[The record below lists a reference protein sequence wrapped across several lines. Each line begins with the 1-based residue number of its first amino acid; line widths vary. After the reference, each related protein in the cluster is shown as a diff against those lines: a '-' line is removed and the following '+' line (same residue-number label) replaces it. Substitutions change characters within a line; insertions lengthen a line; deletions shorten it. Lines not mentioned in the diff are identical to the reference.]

1 MSGFDAALVLH
12 AWRLVRRG
20 AVVVLVVAAG
30 MSAVVVW
37 QYRSLAA
44 DGFDP
49 GAMRALA
56 ESPAIRIMFGKPV
69 ALGDPGG
76 FTVWRTGTPMA
87 VLVAVWSALTA
98 VRITRGEEEA
108 GRWNLLLAGRVRLA
122 RLLGLQ
128 LAVIMAA
135 AVAIGV
141 AVAVAMIVAG
151 TATSGAVLYGTALA
165 LIGAGAAAWGGLAGQ
180 LVGERRRASV
190 LATAGIGAGLL
201 ARMVADSADGLS
213 GLHWLTPFG
222 LLGLIE
228 PFAANR
234 PGPLAVLLLA
244 GLALAA
250 AVRLCSSR
258 RDVGAGVLP
267 ARTSH
272 RARLGGLRSLP
283 GFAVRRSTGSVVAWA
298 TGIWLYFLVI
308 GLLASSLTVFL
319 ADNPLFADLAA
330 RAGFGSLT
338 TVAGYL
344 ASLFALLAVP
354 LGLFAAG
361 RVAAGDADE
370 EARRLTVVF
379 AAPVTRRR
387 WFLVEAGAA
396 VAGTVVLAAG
406 AGLAAWAGAAAV
418 GADIAPGRGAR
429 RCAERAAGGLA
440 QPRCG
445 TAGVRMATPG
455 HLAGRCRP
463 RRRRLPAAGAGRKS
477 ALARLGAESLPVP
490 APAGRAVRER
500 ELDRRRRDDLIAV
513 AARRD
518 RSARLPPTRPPRLT
532 PG

>member
-1 MSGFDAALVLH
+1 MSPRPSRMTVTSAEVRPVSGFDSALLWH

-20 AVVVLVVAAG
+20 SVVVGLVAAG
-30 MSAVVVW
+30 ISAVVVS

-56 ESPAIRIMFGKPV
+56 NSPAIRIMFGEPV

-76 FTVWRTGTPMA
+76 FTVWRTGTFLA
-87 VLVAVWSALTA
+87 VVVAVWAALTA

-128 LAVIMAA
+128 LAVIMTA
-135 AVAIGV
+135 AVVIGV
-141 AVAVAMIVAG
+141 AVTVAMIVAG

-180 LVGERRRASV
+180 LVGDRRRANV

-201 ARMVADSADGLS
+201 TRMVADSAEELS
-213 GLHWLTPFG
+213 GLLWMTPFG
-222 LLGLIE
+222 LLGLVE
-228 PFAANR
+228 PFAGNQ
-234 PGPLAVLLLA
+234 PGPLAVLLLG

-250 AVRLCSSR
+250 ALAVSSSR
-258 RDVGAGVLP
+258 RDVGAGVLC

-272 RARLGGLRSLP
+272 RARLGGLKSVP
-283 GFAVRRSTGSVVAWA
+283 GFSVRRSTGSMVAWA
-298 TGIWLYFLVI
+298 TGIWLYLLVI

-330 RAGFGSLT
+330 QAGFGSLT

-354 LGLFAAG
+354 VGLFAAS
-361 RVAAGDADE
+361 RVAASHADE

-387 WFLVEAGAA
+387 WFLVEAGTAVGGAA
-396 VAGTVVLAAG
+396 VL
-406 AGLAAWAGAAAV
+406 
-418 GADIAPGRGAR
+418 
-429 RCAERAAGGLA
+429 
-440 QPRCG
+440 
-445 TAGVRMATPG
+445 
-455 HLAGRCRP
+455 
-463 RRRRLPAAGAGRKS
+463 S
-477 ALARLGAESLPVP
+477 S
-490 APAGRAVRER
+490 APAW
-500 ELDRRRRDDLIAV
+500 
-513 AARRD
+513 
-518 RSARLPPTRPPRLT
+518 PPGLGRPP
-532 PG
+532 